1 MNTTVYQNRPEDS
14 QNWTNLYLEPHDYW
28 MSVFCKHWFASSVWN
43 FCRWVADVPP
53 RETSPVAKSEDKRMF
68 TQASL
73 GSVLQSKKENSGV
86 KGGHWF
92 PYDPLR
98 HHACLSGMF
107 DIDLYAN
114 ELVSAQKTNSLTT
127 IDLVHLQSA
136 AKQSTPLALKF

>member
-1 MNTTVYQNRPEDS
+1 
-14 QNWTNLYLEPHDYW
+14 
-28 MSVFCKHWFASSVWN
+28 
-43 FCRWVADVPP
+43 
-53 RETSPVAKSEDKRMF
+53 MF

-136 AKQSTPLALKF
+136 AKQSTPLALTF

>member
-1 MNTTVYQNRPEDS
+1 M
-14 QNWTNLYLEPHDYW
+14 
-28 MSVFCKHWFASSVWN
+28 
-43 FCRWVADVPP
+43 
-53 RETSPVAKSEDKRMF
+53 

-73 GSVLQSKKENSGV
+73 GSVLQSKKENSGA

-98 HHACLSGMF
+98 QHACLSGMF

-136 AKQSTPLALKF
+136 AKQSTPLALKFRNFKLGRLLSLPCNSKSSSTLLGEVRGWKTFSVEVLLKSRKPPERTFWEKCPNYLYYRL